1 MTKENDNINLFVIE
15 KEYERLKKNQN
26 CQQNFSGKAIVPE
39 LNNSVTQK
47 LLEMHQTFAL
57 IKDTNEQVENLQ
69 IDEESETSNVLDL
82 VLSLQEMNTKE
93 QELLRVKQRLMETQQ
108 NLQSKLVKE
117 IEKKKTTINDLIS
130 QIEYL
135 QSTNK
140 QLLQA
145 LNIPCQ
151 YDL

>member
-1 MTKENDNINLFVIE
+1 
-15 KEYERLKKNQN
+15 
-26 CQQNFSGKAIVPE
+26 
-39 LNNSVTQK
+39 
-47 LLEMHQTFAL
+47 
-57 IKDTNEQVENLQ
+57 
-69 IDEESETSNVLDL
+69 
-82 VLSLQEMNTKE
+82 
-93 QELLRVKQRLMETQQ
+93 METQQ

-130 QIEYL
+130 QIENL